1 MLFGK
6 RKRIVK
12 RVLIIEDEPL
22 TAFDNEVILRD
33 CGLEVVATHDD
44 FEEALLALDREQ
56 IDLILSDVRLR
67 GDRTGIDLALEAKKR
82 GIPVLFITGF
92 PPDNAHELSIGCLLK
107 PYNDRTMRLSLDA
120 IDLHLGGKPVK
131 AIKGLELYPIAR
143 DEGTVPPS
151 GTVPV
156 KK

>member
-22 TAFDNEVILRD
+22 TAFDSEVILRD

-44 FEEALLALDREQ
+44 YEEALAALDREQ

-82 GIPVLFITGF
+82 GIPLLFITGY
-92 PPDNAHELSIGCLLK
+92 PPDNAHELAIGCLMK
-107 PYNDRTMRLSLDA
+107 PYSDRTMRQALDA
-120 IDLHLGGKPVK
+120 IERHLGGKPGK
-131 AIKGLELYPIAR
+131 PPKGLQLFPIEQGETKA
-143 DEGTVPPS
+143 
-151 GTVPV
+151 
-156 KK
+156 

>member
-44 FEEALLALDREQ
+44 YEEALAALDREQ

-67 GDRTGIDLALEAKKR
+67 GDRTGIDLALEARKR
-82 GIPVLFITGF
+82 GVPLLFITGY
-92 PPDNAHELSIGCLLK
+92 PPDNAHELSIGCLMK
-107 PYNDRTMRLSLDA
+107 PYNDRTMRLSLEA
-120 IDLHLGGKPVK
+120 IDRHLEGKPAK
-131 AIKGLELYPIAR
+131 PPKGLQLFPIHR
-143 DEGTVPPS
+143 D
-151 GTVPV
+151 
-156 KK
+156 